1 MKAAPADILNAVMS
15 LSRRQGC
22 LFVVPECPNAI
33 SARHPYLSSQTLLF
47 LSLEEFLC
55 DEAMLKEARL
65 A

>member
-1 MKAAPADILNAVMS
+1 MKAPPAGVLNAVMS
-15 LSRRQGC
+15 LSRHQGC
-22 LFVVPECPNAI
+22 PFVVPECPNVI
-33 SARHPYLSSQTLLF
+33 SAQHPYLSSQTLFF